1 MYNEGYNLGEKV
13 TFNSNCEYQIRCSY
27 NHLVFISQNALYT
40 NNGDAFLPKHLENLN
55 TWRNKML

>member
-13 TFNSNCEYQIRCSY
+13 TFNSKCEYQIRCSY

-40 NNGDAFLPKHLENLN
+40 NNGDAFLPRHRENLN
-55 TWRNKML
+55 T